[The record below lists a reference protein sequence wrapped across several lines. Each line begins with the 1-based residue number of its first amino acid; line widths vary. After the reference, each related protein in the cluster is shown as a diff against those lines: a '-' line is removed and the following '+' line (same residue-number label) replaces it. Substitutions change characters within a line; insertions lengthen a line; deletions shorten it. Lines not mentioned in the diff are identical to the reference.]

1 MYDFVFYF
9 FYGILRRTDDDPIF
23 TSILGVFLII
33 ALHIIAF
40 LSVLVHFNLF
50 SFPRFSNTYLYNK
63 LYWYIPGALVLVPI
77 YLYFSKRKTKNILQ
91 KYSEKEDFYSAVNI
105 LFFLLLII
113 IPALAIA
120 KL

>member
-23 TSILGVFLII
+23 TSILGVFIII
-33 ALHIIAF
+33 ALHIISF
-40 LSVLVHFNLF
+40 LSILAHFNLF

-63 LYWYIPGALVLVPI
+63 LYWYIPGAIILGCIFV
-77 YLYFSKRKTKNILQ
+77 FFGKERTKAIIQ
-91 KYSEKEDFYSAVNI
+91 KYMEKENFYSAGNI
-105 LFFLLLII
+105 LFFLLQIL